1 MIRTI
6 LILLL
11 ISVPAFA
18 ADKIVIGYTPS
29 ENSELVQAN
38 GKRLSQ
44 IFKQK
49 LGVDTETFM
58 ATDYTALIEA
68 MRSGQVQLAWL
79 PPFSFV
85 KAEQIADAVVLLKA
99 KRKGETSL
107 YSAIITRAD
116 KGIKTLKDL
125 KGKNMAWVDPA
136 SSSGFIIPKAALKV
150 QEGVDADTFFKRQ
163 IYAGS
168 HDALVL
174 AVFNGTVDAGAT
186 FCNDGKAK
194 DCAWHAY
201 LKNPADLAKIRVLFV
216 SKPIPSDTLATT
228 KKFQREHPD
237 LLKKSIELIQNK
249 NNDKEMKQILWD
261 LYHIEG
267 MVPTNSKE
275 FDVVRNAAKAVGIN

>member
-1 MIRTI
+1 MIRYF
-6 LILLL
+6 LILLVL
-11 ISVPAFA
+11 STPAFSA
-18 ADKIVIGYTPS
+18 EKIVIGYTPS
-29 ENSELVQAN
+29 ENSEVVQAN

-44 IFKQK
+44 YFNEK

-85 KAEQIADAVVLLKA
+85 KAEEIADAVVLLKA

-136 SSSGFIIPKAALKV
+136 SSSGFIIPKAALKL
-150 QEGVDADTFFKRQ
+150 EHGIDADKFFKRQ

-174 AVFNGTVDAGAT
+174 AVVNGTVDAGAT
-186 FCNDGKAK
+186 FCNDRKAS
-194 DCAWHAY
+194 DCAWHAF
-201 LKNPADLAKIRVLFV
+201 LKTPAELAKIRVLFV

-228 KKFQREHPD
+228 KKFQKEHPD
-237 LLKKSIELIQNK
+237 LLKKSVALIQNK
-249 NNDKEMKQILWD
+249 SGNKEIKQILWD

-275 FDVVRNAAKAVGIN
+275 FDVVRNAAKALGID